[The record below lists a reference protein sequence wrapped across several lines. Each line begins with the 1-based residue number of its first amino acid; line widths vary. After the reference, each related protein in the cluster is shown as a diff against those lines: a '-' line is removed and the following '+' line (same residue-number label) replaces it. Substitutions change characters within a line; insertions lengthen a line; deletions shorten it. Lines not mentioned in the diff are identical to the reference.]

1 MTMFAAGLRQ
11 GLRWAAIRLVQA
23 PIHVY
28 RLALSP
34 LIGPVCRYQP
44 TCSAYALEALDKHG
58 ALVGLWLTARRL
70 ARCHPVKWLGGG
82 EGFDP
87 VPEPR
92 HAHSHHHRDAETC
105 R

>member
-1 MTMFAAGLRQ
+1 MTVFAQ
-11 GLRWAAIRLVQA
+11 MRLASTRVVQA

-28 RLALSP
+28 RAAISP

-44 TCSAYALEALDKHG
+44 TCSAYALEAIEKHG
-58 ALVGLWLTARRL
+58 PLRGLWLTAKRL
-70 ARCHPVKWLGGG
+70 ARCHPVKWLGGS

-87 VPEPR
+87 VPEKA
-92 HAHSHHHRDAETC
+92 HAPHDHSHSCESPETC